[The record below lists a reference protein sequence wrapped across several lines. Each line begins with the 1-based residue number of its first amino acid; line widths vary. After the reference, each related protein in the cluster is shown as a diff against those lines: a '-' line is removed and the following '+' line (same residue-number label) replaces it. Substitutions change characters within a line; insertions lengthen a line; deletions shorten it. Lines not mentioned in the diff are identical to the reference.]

1 VETYEEWRLIFEVGK
16 AKDVDRAVDDSAERV
31 PDDVDIHRR
40 GDQILIYAFTE
51 EAARAAG
58 DVLSERLVNVG
69 VNPVWTMTRW
79 NPGGEC
85 WQDPALPVESR
96 ETDIGPEWAA
106 LGELA
111 WEVRVR
117 SQIGSEA
124 RRLAEDLISEG
135 YPMIT
140 GLRNRVTV
148 GVADETEASLL
159 ANDLRL
165 QAPTATIAVRPLS
178 RWRRWLIRQRL
189 LGNYAAT
196 GGGVDGG
203 NGGGGNGGGAA

>member
-96 ETDIGPEWAA
+96 ELTSAPNGPRLANWLGRYACAHRSEVKLAA
-106 LGELA
+106 LL
-111 WEVRVR
+111 RT
-117 SQIGSEA
+117 SSA
-124 RRLAEDLISEG
+124 R
-135 YPMIT
+135 
-140 GLRNRVTV
+140 
-148 GVADETEASLL
+148 
-159 ANDLRL
+159 
-165 QAPTATIAVRPLS
+165 AT
-178 RWRRWLIRQRL
+178 Q
-189 LGNYAAT
+189 
-196 GGGVDGG
+196 
-203 NGGGGNGGGAA
+203 